1 MPFSASRL
9 DEIGRPAWIAITIL
23 SFWLWWPLG
32 LAVLA
37 FCAFGRRRMRGME
50 RGKWCFPDMMGRH
63 AKGFSYAPPSGNR
76 AFDEY
81 RADTLRR
88 LEDEQKEFVEYLDRL
103 RQARDK
109 QEFDQFMADRRQRPA
124 RTDDSSQN

>member
-1 MPFSASRL
+1 MGFSASRL
-9 DEIGRPAWIAITIL
+9 DEIGRPAWIAIVIV

-37 FCAFGRRRMRGME
+37 YCAFGRRRFRQMDRGGW
-50 RGKWCFPDMMGRH
+50 RFPDSMGRR
-63 AKGFSYAPPSGNR
+63 ARGFSYAPPSGNR

-81 RADTLRR
+81 RSETLRR

-109 QEFDQFMADRRQRPA
+109 QEFDQFMADRRQRPVP
-124 RTDDSSQN
+124 TDDSSHG